1 MSKAQVVMADVFGKY
16 YDKLDGSVQAQV
28 LQFIMKMQRDPDATG
43 LNLKPPKGAED
54 KRVRTAR
61 INDNFRAVLMHY
73 ADRIYYLVAVLPHDD
88 AYTLASHIIFDINKV
103 TGGVELINLASLH
116 GTLSGHRPRPP
127 PPRNPPS
134 SPMSP
139 MPISTGSAYTPR
151 SYRRCA
157 RSAASTRYSA
167 SWSICPSSPGT

>member
-28 LQFIMKMQRDPDATG
+28 LQFIMKMQRDPDANG

-103 TGGVELINLASLH
+103 TGGKANEGGRLAL
-116 GTLSGHRPRPP
+116 
-127 PPRNPPS
+127 
-134 SPMSP
+134 
-139 MPISTGSAYTPR
+139 
-151 SYRRCA
+151 
-157 RSAASTRYSA
+157 SAAMMQTFGSFAKTGNPNSA
-167 SWSICPSSPGT
+167 GLGIDWQPWPQRARFGATLTDKTISMQ